1 MTKQENSK
9 NIISLNPYSTGS
21 NSNMTI
27 ATVLNTQGKRLN
39 PYSTGSNSN
48 FFVFDNV
55 SVLFHC
61 LNPYSTGSNSN
72 QLLKL

>member
-48 FFVFDNV
+48 KENAVKVMFR
-55 SVLFHC
+55 SM
-61 LNPYSTGSNSN
+61 S
-72 QLLKL
+72 